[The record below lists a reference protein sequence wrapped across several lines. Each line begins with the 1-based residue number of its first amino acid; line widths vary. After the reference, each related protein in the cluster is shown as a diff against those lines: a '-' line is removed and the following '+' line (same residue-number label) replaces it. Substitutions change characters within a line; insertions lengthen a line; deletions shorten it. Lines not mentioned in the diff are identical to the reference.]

1 MLSIVQVLLWS
12 ERKKQTVF
20 LDKRVGK
27 MRRDNRRKSK
37 IRDTYL
43 LVRWGK
49 NLDVDG
55 RDTSHGASL
64 VSQLIWS
71 LNAVHSECAECQI
84 YDYGIYL
91 KRSLDCLSL

>member
-64 VSQLIWS
+64 VAQLVWS
-71 LNAVHSECAECQI
+71 LTAVQ
-84 YDYGIYL
+84 
-91 KRSLDCLSL
+91 KT

>member
-1 MLSIVQVLLWS
+1 MLSVVKVLLWS
-12 ERKKQTVF
+12 ERKKQMVF

-43 LVRWGK
+43 LVRWEK

-55 RDTSHGASL
+55 RATSHWASL
-64 VSQLIWS
+64 VAQL
-71 LNAVHSECAECQI
+71 V
-84 YDYGIYL
+84 
-91 KRSLDCLSL
+91 